1 MQNTEAQNTQNTR
14 RGIVVT
20 ETTTAPALES
30 HFRALLGD
38 TTQQAREAFGED
50 SVTRVTSR
58 TTYTAT
64 NVMTGEVIGSATI
77 EGTTETS
84 IGAAYEASHPQA
96 IPQNARDVLL
106 GACLG
111 ALRAPVMAQVD
122 AVMTAMTDG
131 SMTLQ
136 EGTEAL
142 MTALNVT
149 PEAHA
154 AGVEALRA
162 RRALSVRTRR
172 AQVRTRTV

>member
-1 MQNTEAQNTQNTR
+1 MQTNEAQNTQNTP

-20 ETTTAPALES
+20 ETTTAPALEG
-30 HFRALLGD
+30 HFRAVFGD

-50 SVTRVTSR
+50 SVTRITSS

-64 NVMTGEVIGSATI
+64 NVMTGEVLGSASF
-77 EGTTETS
+77 EATTETT
-84 IGAAYEASHPQA
+84 IGASFEASHPQA
-96 IPQNARDVLL
+96 CPQNAKDVLF

-111 ALRAPVMAQVD
+111 ALRAPVMAVMND
-122 AVMTAMTDG
+122 VMTAMTDG
-131 SMTLQ
+131 TMTLE
-136 EGTEAL
+136 EGSEAVR
-142 MTALNVT
+142 TALNIS

-154 AGVEALRA
+154 AGIEALRA